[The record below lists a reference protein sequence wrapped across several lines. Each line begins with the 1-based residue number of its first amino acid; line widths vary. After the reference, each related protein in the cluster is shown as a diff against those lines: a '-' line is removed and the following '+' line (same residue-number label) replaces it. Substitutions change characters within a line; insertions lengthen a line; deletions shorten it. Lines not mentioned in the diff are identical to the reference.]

1 MLEETGPWGPVSF
14 FRDAG
19 GREECQNRVMVRLDV
34 SRAMSFDGVA
44 TSYDRFR
51 PRYPR
56 EFFDD
61 LGDVVGLSSG
71 SRILEV
77 GCGPGVA
84 TEEMMARGWSVLA
97 VEPGAQLARVAREK
111 FDNERFDVE
120 VSTFD
125 DWESHGRHF
134 DLVLSAS
141 AYHWVAPALR
151 WVKAADVLV
160 EGGHIALVTHEV
172 DERGTF
178 HDFAVQTRE
187 LRMRYGDDDEGES
200 ATVER
205 VRSIIES
212 SGGDIGGLWEALSM
226 QGTDALAGELFA
238 PPDVRTYRWSATYS
252 TQEALGLLATYSLF
266 LVMEPTRRVALFDR
280 LATIIDGDF
289 GGRLTRHYVTIAAM
303 AARRAR

>member
-1 MLEETGPWGPVSF
+1 
-14 FRDAG
+14 
-19 GREECQNRVMVRLDV
+19 
-34 SRAMSFDGVA
+34 MSFDGA
-44 TSYDRFR
+44 ASSYDRFR

-61 LGDVVGLSSG
+61 LADVVGLSSA

-84 TEEMMARGWSVLA
+84 TEEMVARGWSVLA
-97 VEPGAQLARVAREK
+97 VEPGEQLARVAREK
-111 FDNERFDVE
+111 FDDERFSVE

-125 DWESHGRHF
+125 DWDAHGRHF
-134 DLVLSAS
+134 DLVFSAS

-172 DERGTF
+172 DEQGTF

-187 LRMRYGDDDEGES
+187 LRMSYGDDDDGES
-200 ATVER
+200 AKVGR

-212 SGGDIGGLWEALSM
+212 SSGDIGALWEALSM
-226 QGTDALAGELFA
+226 QGTDALAGGLFA
-238 PPDVRTYRWSATYS
+238 APDVRSYPWSTTYA

-266 LVMEPTRRVALFDR
+266 LVMDPTRRAELFDR
-280 LATIIDGDF
+280 LAAIIDRDY
-289 GGRLTRHYVTIAAM
+289 GGRLTRHYVTVSAVAT
-303 AARRAR
+303 RRAT